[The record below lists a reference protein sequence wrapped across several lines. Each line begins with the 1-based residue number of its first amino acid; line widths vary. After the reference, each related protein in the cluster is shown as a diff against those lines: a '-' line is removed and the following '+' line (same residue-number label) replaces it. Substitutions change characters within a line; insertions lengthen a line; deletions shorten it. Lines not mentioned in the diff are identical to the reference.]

1 MVLKNIFSINN
12 LYENNK
18 KYGKLVTFFGKQYA
32 IKPKMKL
39 INKLEI
45 ISNAK
50 NCNDYISI
58 VAIAKNK
65 GPYIKEWIEY
75 HKLIGVERFYFY
87 DNESNDNTKEVL
99 KHYIEDGT
107 VIYHYV
113 QGKCMQASVYRDAI
127 LRYKNNTRWMA
138 IIDLDEFI
146 VPVEKDNLKDF
157 LKDYEKYPGV
167 VINWIMFD
175 SNGYEKHPEGKLTIE
190 AYTRTS
196 KDYRSGDHVKSIIN
210 PKLTANVQNPH
221 ACIYKYFK
229 FAVTENF
236 EKMDL
241 WPFCHT
247 KKYSD
252 SKIRINHYYS
262 KSLEDYEKKVS
273 RGFADQTTK
282 REAVYAWV
290 NFSETTNDYIIQ
302 KYVPKLREKMG
313 L

>member
-1 MVLKNIFSINN
+1 
-12 LYENNK
+12 
-18 KYGKLVTFFGKQYA
+18 
-32 IKPKMKL
+32 
-39 INKLEI
+39 
-45 ISNAK
+45 
-50 NCNDYISI
+50 
-58 VAIAKNK
+58 
-65 GPYIKEWIEY
+65 
-75 HKLIGVERFYFY
+75 
-87 DNESNDNTKEVL
+87 
-99 KHYIEDGT
+99 
-107 VIYHYV
+107 
-113 QGKCMQASVYRDAI
+113 
-127 LRYKNNTRWMA
+127 
-138 IIDLDEFI
+138 
-146 VPVEKDNLKDF
+146 
-157 LKDYEKYPGV
+157 
-167 VINWIMFD
+167 MFD
-175 SNGYEKHPEGKLTIE
+175 SNGYEKHPEGKLIIE

-210 PKLTANVQNPH
+210 PKLTASVQNPH

-241 WPFCHT
+241 WPFCYT

-290 NFSETTNDYIIQ
+290 NFSKTTNDYTIQ